1 MYVNRCLLTCMFL
14 SISHSAFSI
23 ESLRSKVSIVLNEQG
38 LVGASWAIIDGV
50 GSHTD
55 AVGLFNVEANIPLLD
70 RHKVQVG
77 SITKTLVAAGT
88 LSLVTDGMLSLDTPV
103 REILP
108 ELSFDNPW
116 HKSKPILVR
125 HLLDHTAGLPNIR
138 LWHLLNN
145 KATPDSEL
153 DEIFKNDPALLQV
166 TSVPGEHFSYSNLG
180 YNILAM
186 VIERVTGQRYET
198 LLQQQLLLPV
208 GMPNSSFHYHSQ
220 TGDYADSLLAYGH
233 LDSAQSMTNIPN
245 YLRAAGQFTT
255 TPKDMQKF
263 MKFLMQHKSTHN
275 HPIINPKL
283 LQSMG
288 EVAQTLPKQNG
299 LQVGG
304 QFGLWRRDR
313 YGVLGKCHGGNTLGF
328 QSMMCIFPEHKKGF
342 FVAINSDNETADY
355 EKIYQIFIEH
365 LHVPFTPIPP
375 NVGFEPDLDTWFG
388 LYRMSRE
395 FISFSYLD
403 RIFNVVYLSPDKNDL
418 QLWSPTSDT
427 QKLRHIGGNQF
438 SADNRTTASHILL
451 VDHHNQPIISG
462 GFQHYVP
469 LGLVNYT
476 ALVLS
481 LVLGLLALMY
491 IAVRGV
497 YVLIKV
503 KGNVIKEPIALMFL
517 VIPSLVISTCL
528 LLTKPFMELGH
539 FNLATGFTA
548 FASLLAC
555 FLCIPALYPYVFKK
569 RSLNLDFYAVLAFFQ
584 WTLVL
589 GYWGLIPFKLWAL

>member
-1 MYVNRCLLTCMFL
+1 MYLNWCLFTGMFL
-14 SISHSAFSI
+14 FVSHSAFSI
-23 ESLRSKVSIVLNEQG
+23 GTLRSNVSLVLKEQG

-50 GSHTD
+50 ETHTD
-55 AVGLFNVEANIPLLD
+55 AVGLFNAEANTPLLD

-103 REILP
+103 TEILP
-108 ELSFDNPW
+108 ELPFDNPW

-125 HLLDHTAGLPNIR
+125 HLLDHTAGLPNLR

-153 DEIFKNDPALLQV
+153 DEVFRNDPALLQV
-166 TSVPGEHFSYSNLG
+166 TSVPGEHVSYSNLG

-186 VIERVTGQRYET
+186 VIERVTGERYET

-208 GMPNSSFHYHSQ
+208 GMPNSSFHYLSQ

-233 LDSAQSMTNIPN
+233 LDSGQSITNIPN
-245 YLRAAGQFTT
+245 YLRSAGQFST

-263 MKFLMQHKSTHN
+263 MTFLMQNKSPRN
-275 HPIINPKL
+275 HPIINRKL

-288 EVAQTLPKQNG
+288 KVTQTLPHQNG

-313 YGVLGKCHGGNTLGF
+313 HGVLGKCHGGNTLGF
-328 QSMMCIFPEHKKGF
+328 QSMMCVFPEQKKGF

-355 EKIYQIFIEH
+355 EKIYQMFIQH
-365 LHVPFTPIPP
+365 LNVQLTPIPST
-375 NVGFEPDLDTWFG
+375 VDLKPEVEQWFG

-395 FISFSYLD
+395 FISFLYLD
-403 RIFNVVYLSPDKNDL
+403 RIFNVVYLSPDENGL

-451 VDHHNQPIISG
+451 VDHHNQLIISG
-462 GFQHYVP
+462 GFKHYVP
-469 LGLVNYT
+469 ISVISYT
-476 ALVLS
+476 ALIMS
-481 LVLGLLALMY
+481 LVLGLLAFVY

-497 YVLIKV
+497 YVLFKV
-503 KGNVIKEPIALMFL
+503 KGNVIKEPISLMFL
-517 VIPSLVISTCL
+517 VIPSLMISTCL

-539 FNLATGFTA
+539 FNFTTGFTA
-548 FASLLAC
+548 FASLLAF

-569 RSLNLDFYAVLAFFQ
+569 RALNLDFYAVLAFFQ